1 VGSSPV
7 TLVVRKREDAM
18 GRFEKSL
25 WSEDA
30 RLPFPLELEHWP
42 PVGCLGDAVCLSQ
55 RKLLVGRHRQPVEVG
70 SEGVEHRLGH
80 TRSII

>member
-1 VGSSPV
+1 MWRAAPV

-30 RLPFPLELEHWP
+30 RLPFPLELEQWP
-42 PVGCLGDAVCLSQ
+42 PVGRSGDAVCLSQ
-55 RKLLVGRHRQPVEVG
+55 RKLLVWQPRQPVEVG
-70 SEGVEHRLGH
+70 SEGV
-80 TRSII
+80 